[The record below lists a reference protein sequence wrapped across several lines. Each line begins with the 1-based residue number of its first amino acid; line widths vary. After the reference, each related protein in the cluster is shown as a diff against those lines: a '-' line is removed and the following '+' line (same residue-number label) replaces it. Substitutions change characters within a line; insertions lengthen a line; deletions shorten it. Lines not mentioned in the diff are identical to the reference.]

1 MRRFVLAF
9 LIALTCAP
17 AWFTAPVAAAPAG
30 FMHFERS
37 DADNADLDRI
47 SAYLNSIHSMK
58 GSFVQIGPEG
68 QQDEGV
74 FYIDK
79 PGRMRFEYHAPNP
92 VLVVSDGSSVAVQNR
107 KLGTVDSYPLLST
120 PLNLVLSD
128 TLNLKRN
135 SSIAGLSR
143 EPGLLIVNAR
153 AAASSKVNGNLTLVF
168 TSPVLEL
175 RQWTIVDAQGLS
187 TTVSLRDVQTG
198 ITLDPALFK
207 LPEGKSTAK

>member
-1 MRRFVLAF
+1 MRRFILAF
-9 LIALTCAP
+9 LIALNCAP
-17 AWFTAPVAAAPAG
+17 AAFAAPAG

-37 DADNADLDRI
+37 EADSADLDRI

-68 QQDEGV
+68 QQDEGI

-135 SSIAGLSR
+135 SSIAGISR

-168 TSPVLEL
+168 TSPILEL

-198 ITLDPALFK
+198 VALDPALFK
-207 LPEGKSTAK
+207 LPEAKSTAK